1 MQIKPIRT
9 DEDHDRAL
17 ARIDA
22 LWGAEPGTPEGD
34 ELEVLVTLS
43 VAYEEEHHPIGPP
56 DPIDAI
62 VFRLEQSGRP
72 RADLEA
78 VLGGAEVTEAVLSR
92 QRPLSLR
99 MIRALHAEFG
109 IPADILIQGP
119 PSPPPTREV
128 HSDEMSM
135 SS

>member
-1 MQIKPIRT
+1 MTIKPIRSE
-9 DEDHDRAL
+9 EDHDRVL
-17 ARIDA
+17 ARIDE

-43 VAYEEEHHPIGPP
+43 VAYEEDRHPIGLP

-72 RADLEA
+72 RADLER
-78 VLGGAEVTEAVLSR
+78 VLGGKQITDEVLGR

-119 PSPPPTREV
+119 PSPPPARAL

>member
-1 MQIKPIRT
+1 MTIKPIRT
-9 DEDHDRAL
+9 EADHDRVL

-22 LWGAEPGTPEGD
+22 LWGSPPGTPEGD

-43 VAYEEEHHPIGPP
+43 VAYEEAQHPIGPP
-56 DPIDAI
+56 DPVDAI
-62 VFRLEQSGRP
+62 VFRLQQSGRP
-72 RADLEA
+72 MSDLEA
-78 VLGGAEVTEAVLSR
+78 VLGGPAVTRAVLDRS
-92 QRPLSLR
+92 RPLSLR

-119 PSPPPTREV
+119 PSPPPARST

>member
-1 MQIKPIRT
+1 MTIKPIRT
-9 DEDHDRAL
+9 EEDHDRAL

-43 VAYEEEHHPIGPP
+43 VAYEEAHHPIGPP
-56 DPIDAI
+56 DPVDAI
-62 VFRLEQSGRP
+62 LFRLEQSGRP
-72 RADLEA
+72 RSDLEA
-78 VLGGAEVTEAVLSR
+78 ALGGPAVTDAVLSR
-92 QRPLSLR
+92 RQPLSLR

-119 PSPPPTREV
+119 PSPPPARPAQ
-128 HSDEMSM
+128 SDEMSM